1 MPPTIRRATAA
12 DAHAIGELA
21 AEFQAYLRAQGSQGE
36 FRWGADEYLRDG
48 FGADPA
54 FQGVVAEEGGRPV
67 GFALC
72 DRGYDTTRGERYV
85 YLIDLFVAASHRR
98 RGVGQALMRAIG
110 EIGRRRGAES
120 VAWSVLTSDRAAR
133 SFYEKLGARYV
144 DNSQVMWCPIPD
156 LP

>member
-1 MPPTIRRATAA
+1 MPPTIRRATVA
-12 DAHAIGELA
+12 DAPAIGELA
-21 AEFQAYLRAQGSQGE
+21 AEFQTCLRAQGSQGE

-54 FQGVVAEEGGRPV
+54 FQGVVAEDGGRPV
-67 GFALC
+67 GFALYAS
-72 DRGYDTTRGERYV
+72 GYDTTRGERYL
-85 YLIDLFVAASHRR
+85 YLIDLFVTAEYRR

-120 VAWSVLTSDRAAR
+120 VAWSVLQGDVAAR

-144 DNSQVMWCPIPD
+144 DDSRVMWCPIPA